1 MYRRSHYL
9 KKITPFID
17 KPVIKI
23 IIGMRRV
30 GKSVLMKQIVEL
42 LKEQN
47 VSSENILYLNME
59 SLENDYI
66 KNYNDLYNV
75 YLQKF
80 QTIKD
85 SRYILIDEVQTID
98 NWEKAINSILSEG
111 NTDIYITGSNS
122 TILSSELSTLIAGR
136 YVKFEIFPLS
146 FSEFLLFRD
155 KKCGKP
161 KDEFKKYLRYGGLPA
176 IHYFEMNDDVVYQY
190 INSIY
195 DTILLKDIIERN
207 KIRNVNL
214 LENVYKY
221 IFDNIGN
228 IFTAKKIVDYLK
240 SQRVKVSV
248 PTVQNYLTLL
258 TKTFTAY
265 KVHRYDLKGKRI
277 LELYEKYYAGDIGL
291 RNSILGYKDNDIAGL
306 LENIVYLELL
316 KRGYKVNIGKI
327 KELEIDFV
335 TEKNGNIEYYQ
346 VSYLL
351 ASTKTIERE
360 IAPLKKIEDNYPKY
374 ILTLDEYLEKN
385 HEGIIYKNLIDFL
398 LE

>member
-9 KKITPFID
+9 KKIKPFID

-66 KNYNDLYNV
+66 KNYNDLHNV

-85 SRYILIDEVQTID
+85 SRYLLIDEVQTID
-98 NWEKAINSILSEG
+98 NWEKTINSILSEG
-111 NTDIYITGSNS
+111 DTDIYITGSNS

-155 KKCGKP
+155 KNCGKP

-176 IHYFEMNDDVVYQY
+176 IHYFEMNDDIVYQY

-207 KIRNVNL
+207 KIRNINL

>member
-1 MYRRSHYL
+1 MYRRNHYL
-9 KKITPFID
+9 KKIKPFID

-66 KNYNDLYNV
+66 KNYNDLHNV

-85 SRYILIDEVQTID
+85 SRYLLIDEVQTID
-98 NWEKAINSILSEG
+98 NWEKTINSILSEG
-111 NTDIYITGSNS
+111 DTDIYITGSNS

-155 KKCGKP
+155 KNCGKP

-176 IHYFEMNDDVVYQY
+176 IHYFEMNDDIVYQY

-207 KIRNVNL
+207 KIRNINL